1 MSLEC
6 RLWLLPC
13 WVAGTIRPMS
23 MTSGAGPAAAGALSG
38 KVAIVTGASRG
49 LGRGIALG
57 LGQAGA
63 RVYVT
68 GRSTEEQ
75 PGALPG
81 TIEATAREVTQM
93 GGEGVAV
100 RCDHRVDAEVEAVF
114 ARVERDSG
122 RIDILVNNAFA
133 SPAQRVLWSGQRFW
147 EIPLSLWDDLI
158 NVGVRSHYVASRYAA
173 AVMIEQGTGLI
184 VNVASH
190 AAGRGKTPRGRV
202 VLPYSVGKA
211 AVHRLSADMAAELQ
225 DRGVAVV
232 SLWPPASR
240 TEGVLAEADVFG
252 DVSGWKPPLFTG
264 QVLAAFA
271 ATDDWMRNSGEA
283 LIVDDLAS
291 ELGVSA

>member
-1 MSLEC
+1 MSS
-6 RLWLLPC
+6 
-13 WVAGTIRPMS
+13 GTEPV
-23 MTSGAGPAAAGALSG
+23 AAGALSD

-75 PGALPG
+75 PGPLPG
-81 TIEATAREVTQM
+81 TIEATAREITQV

-173 AVMIEQGTGLI
+173 ALMIEQGNGLI

-190 AAGRGKTPRGRV
+190 AAGAGKTPRGRV

-252 DVSGWKPPLFTG
+252 DVSAWKPPAFTG

-271 ATDDWMRNSGEA
+271 AADDWMRNSGQA
-283 LIVDDLAS
+283 LIVEDLAS
-291 ELGVSA
+291 ELGVIA